1 MNVNR
6 IGIQPYLQH
15 QRGTV
20 QRPTFFPIYLLETVQ
35 LQGLHRRVKEKTE
48 MIFSQLV
55 LHAGRQQIR
64 LIRLVRQKSSHT
76 SLSASSF
83 AKLQAGSHAVSKAP
97 EGPGSS
103 FQHRTEKTNDKQPS
117 SMSSESSPQVF
128 TDVSVDPFVR
138 GLLHRPA
145 NPNGNG
151 LLLTH
156 GAGSNCQA
164 PLLIALA
171 KAFSGAGF
179 IVLRCDLPFR
189 QDRPYGPP
197 GPGDAKRD
205 RAGLRNALAALKSM
219 ASGRVFLSGHSYGGR
234 QASMLC
240 AELLPEKASEEAA
253 DLVTG
258 LLLLSYP
265 LHPPRK
271 PDQLRIQHL
280 FNLRTPTLFVQG
292 TRDPF
297 GSIAEIEQ
305 ALKLIPA
312 KTKLLPVEGA
322 GHDLG
327 FKGKSKQQELPETVF
342 LEFKNFLNQP

>member
-1 MNVNR
+1 
-6 IGIQPYLQH
+6 
-15 QRGTV
+15 
-20 QRPTFFPIYLLETVQ
+20 
-35 LQGLHRRVKEKTE
+35 
-48 MIFSQLV
+48 
-55 LHAGRQQIR
+55 
-64 LIRLVRQKSSHT
+64 
-76 SLSASSF
+76 
-83 AKLQAGSHAVSKAP
+83 
-97 EGPGSS
+97 
-103 FQHRTEKTNDKQPS
+103 
-117 SMSSESSPQVF
+117 MSTESSPQVF
-128 TDVSVDPFVR
+128 TDVSLDPFVR
-138 GLLHRPA
+138 GLLHRPT
-145 NPNGNG
+145 NPNGSG
-151 LLLTH
+151 LVLTH

-171 KAFSGAGF
+171 EAFADAGF
-179 IVLRCDLPFR
+179 IVLRCDLPYR

-205 RAGLRNALAALKSM
+205 RAGLKNALAALKNL
-219 ASGRVFLSGHSYGGR
+219 ATGRVFLGGHAYGGR

-240 AELLPEKASEEAA
+240 AELTETAAENSLEKVA
-253 DLVTG
+253 G

-271 PDQLRIQHL
+271 PDQPRTQHL
-280 FNLRTPTLFVQG
+280 FHLRTPALFVHG

-327 FKGKSKQQELPETVF
+327 FKGRSKRQELPDAVF
-342 LEFKNFLNQP
+342 QEFKNFFQL